1 MIVYH
6 VETMC
11 NEVNLHISINLYIER
26 EKQDADCCN
35 KISPGIYL
43 IPTTLIH

>member
-6 VETMC
+6 VGTMC
-11 NEVNLHISINLYIER
+11 NEVNLHISINLYI